1 MVKYIELLE
10 SIFLLIFMPLALLWS
25 LDTIFNLNVEY
36 SFWTWMASL
45 FMFWFF
51 RGHKEHDK
59 RK

>member
-25 LDTIFNLNVEY
+25 LDTIFNLNIEY
-36 SFWTWMASL
+36 SFWTWMAAL

-51 RGHKEHDK
+51 RGQKEYDK

>member
-10 SIFLLIFMPLALLWS
+10 SVFLLIVMPMALLWS

-36 SFWTWMASL
+36 SVWTWMAAL